1 MSPDLPTDES
11 IDRERLVAYLRK
23 KGSIELLIVVSEG
36 GARYSE
42 IVEEASIADSTV
54 DKRRAEAVDLNLIS
68 TDSQPGEDGME
79 RFYVLEP
86 LGQVVRLDIQRAG
99 LDKVFWQLQALRE
112 QYAERSETVI
122 NWFEDEDAD
131 LEAARDRMLKYED
144 FDQIGS
150 NESRWDWL

>member
-1 MSPDLPTDES
+1 MSPELPTDED
-11 IDRERLVAYLRK
+11 IDRERLVAFLKK

-42 IVEEASIADSTV
+42 IVEETSIADSTV
-54 DKRRAEAVDLNLIS
+54 DKRRAEAVDLNLIG
-68 TDSQPGEDGME
+68 TDSKPGEDGME
-79 RFYVLEP
+79 RFYVLKP
-86 LGQVVRLDIQRAG
+86 LGQVVRLDVHRAG

-112 QYAERSETVI
+112 QYSERSETVI
-122 NWFEDEDAD
+122 STFEDETTD
-131 LEAARDRMLKYED
+131 LESARNRMLKYED